1 MSLPKNKKFKIS
13 ELDRKTLGWWR
24 SRRSKIDMDP
34 PYQRRGRIWSDADK
48 AYLID
53 SILNGFDVP
62 KIYMADFTWGNSKL
76 NLQKLPYAII
86 DGKQRFEAIFDF
98 YDGRI
103 VLNEDFVYLPNPE
116 LKLAGLGYPDL
127 QKNYPEIADEFDTY
141 NLLVMSVFAEA
152 EEFIN
157 ELFVRLNRSKP
168 LTGAEIRNAMSG
180 LAPSV
185 IRQIAKHE
193 FFHEYVG
200 FQTLRGQ
207 DLNAAAKILLFE
219 YHGEPRD
226 TKKRHLDEFVSE
238 TKSKRGGLLE
248 VAGRRAVDLLDELTE
263 VFLPKDRLLSSAG
276 IIPVYYWFVRSTN
289 EENYQLVREFLVG
302 FEASRRKNKELIA
315 QDPKSLL
322 IDQELTHFDGLNRS
336 TNDEGSHI
344 GRLKILKKRFE
355 KFLGENTQRMLRFKR
370 T

>member
-1 MSLPKNKKFKIS
+1 MNLPKNKKFKVS

-24 SRRSKIDMDP
+24 TRRSKIDLDP
-34 PYQRRGRIWSDADK
+34 PYQRRGRLWSDADK

-76 NLQKLPYAII
+76 NQKKLPYAII

-98 YDGRI
+98 FDGKI
-103 VLNEDFVYLPNPE
+103 VLNEDFVYLPKPE
-116 LKLAGLGYPDL
+116 LELAGLGYPDL
-127 QKNYPEIADEFDTY
+127 LKNHPEIADEFDTY

-168 LTGAEIRNAMSG
+168 LTGAEIRNAMGG
-180 LAPSV
+180 LAPAV

-193 FFHEYVG
+193 FFHEYAG
-200 FQTLRGQ
+200 FQTQRGQ

-219 YHGEPRD
+219 YKQKPHE
-226 TKKRHLDEFVSE
+226 TKKRNLDEFVLE

-248 VAGRRAVDLLDELTE
+248 VAGRRVVDLLDELTE
-263 VFLPKDRLLSSAG
+263 IFLPQDGLLASAG
-276 IIPVYYWFVRSTN
+276 IIPVYYWFVRSVK
-289 EENYQLVREFLVG
+289 EDNYHNVREFLVG
-302 FEASRRKNKELIA
+302 FEKKRKENKQLIA
-315 QDPKSLL
+315 QNPLSDQ
-322 IDQELTHFDGLNRS
+322 IDQELTRFDGFNRS
-336 TNDEGSHI
+336 TNDEASHV
-344 GRLKILKKRFE
+344 GRFKILNTRFE
-355 KFLGENTQRMLRFKR
+355 KFLGTITQPVLRFKR
-370 T
+370 V

>member
-1 MSLPKNKKFKIS
+1 MHLPKNKKFKVS

-53 SILNGFDVP
+53 SIINGFDVP
-62 KIYMADFTWGNSKL
+62 KIYMADFTWGDSKL

-86 DGKQRFEAIFDF
+86 DFFDGKV
-98 YDGRI
+98 

-127 QKNYPEIADEFDTY
+127 QKNYPDIADEFDTY

-168 LTGAEIRNAMSG
+168 LTGAEIRNAMGG
-180 LAPSV
+180 LTPSV
-185 IRQIAKHE
+185 IRQIATHE
-193 FFHEYVG
+193 FFREYVK

-207 DLNAAAKILLFE
+207 DLNAAAKVLLFE
-219 YHGEPRD
+219 YYGKPHD
-226 TKKRHLDEFVSE
+226 TKKRHLDEFVRE
-238 TKSKRGGLLE
+238 TKSKRGERLE
-248 VAGRRAVDLLDELTE
+248 VA
-263 VFLPKDRLLSSAG
+263 
-276 IIPVYYWFVRSTN
+276 
-289 EENYQLVREFLVG
+289 
-302 FEASRRKNKELIA
+302 
-315 QDPKSLL
+315 
-322 IDQELTHFDGLNRS
+322 
-336 TNDEGSHI
+336 
-344 GRLKILKKRFE
+344 
-355 KFLGENTQRMLRFKR
+355 
-370 T
+370 